1 MLARHYLNILTD
13 TYPCSSMTLAHSLTL
28 SADCTRPPHFA
39 SVSANPYGNFSTSH
53 GPTPILQ
60 GIGSPSTWLSDG
72 EKLFVPSFGPRAHT
86 NPPLYT
92 GRRHRV
98 ISHPPGVAKL
108 IVFIASQA
116 RPRVGPSVGRE
127 ERSTIKAAWPGG
139 EGRSVGR
146 AETTRVVAHSSLVPR
161 CARGRGRSV
170 GFA

>member
-1 MLARHYLNILTD
+1 VTRLAT
-13 TYPCSSMTLAHSLTL
+13 LTL
-28 SADCTRPPHFA
+28 KADFPRPPFL
-39 SVSANPYGNFSTSH
+39 SIFTNPYQNLKRH
-53 GPTPILQ
+53 EALKPYAILQ
-60 GIGSPSTWLSDG
+60 RIGSPSTWLSDG

-146 AETTRVVAHSSLVPR
+146 ADPRVVPR
-161 CARGRGRSV
+161 CARPGAVGRFRPSRV
-170 GFA
+170 T

>member
-1 MLARHYLNILTD
+1 MLPADYLKILTD
-13 TYPCSSMTLAHSLTL
+13 NHPCNSMTLAHSLTL
-28 SADCTRPPHFA
+28 RADYIRPPHLDIFT
-39 SVSANPYGNFSTSH
+39 NPYQNLVSCRTLCV
-53 GPTPILQ
+53 LQ
-60 GIGSPSTWLSDG
+60 GLGSPSTWLSDG

-86 NPPLYT
+86 NPPLYI

-98 ISHPPGVAKL
+98 TSHPPGVAKL

-146 AETTRVVAHSSLVPR
+146 ADPRVVPR
-161 CARGRGRSV
+161 CARPGAVGRFRPSRV
-170 GFA
+170 T